1 MQNVIESICEL
12 NPMLDIMTLNFGLFR
27 ENSKQLRD
35 AIKKNYGDFKSY
47 CFESFSKYV
56 SRIKCLTKE
65 ETKPPVNGRPLLLN
79 FLNWRQ
85 GRKKEEPGKNFEC
98 LFFNCFYVIN
108 LMFFKL
114 RLVRFDCYLIFL
126 GQ

>member
-1 MQNVIESICEL
+1 MI
-12 NPMLDIMTLNFGLFR
+12 LNFGLFR

-56 SRIKCLTKE
+56 SRNKCLTKE
-65 ETKPPVNGRPLLLN
+65 ETNPPVNGRPLLLN

-85 GRKKEEPGKNFEC
+85 GRKKEEPGKTLNV
-98 LFFNCFYVIN
+98 CFSTGSMLSILCFLSYV
-108 LMFFKL
+108 
-114 RLVRFDCYLIFL
+114 
-126 GQ
+126 